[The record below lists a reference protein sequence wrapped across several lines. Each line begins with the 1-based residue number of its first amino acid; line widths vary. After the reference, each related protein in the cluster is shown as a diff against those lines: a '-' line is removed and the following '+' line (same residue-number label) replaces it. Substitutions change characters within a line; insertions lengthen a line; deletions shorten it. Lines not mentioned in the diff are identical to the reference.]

1 MLRKSFLLVAIT
13 LALSGGFAVAAAAG
27 GASDITNTMCP
38 VLLDEAVDPEVW
50 VDYEGQRVYL
60 CCKRCRKDFIE
71 DPSAYLANLP
81 QFAAAVAEE
90 PEEQGAHVHS
100 EHGHDGMDEHEA
112 GATDSD
118 QRVGHA
124 EEEAVQVP
132 VDPEQRHDHETGH
145 GQSEGPS
152 RLVRFLGKFHPLAVH
167 FPIAL
172 VLAALAAE
180 TLGALTRQSLFSD
193 AARFS
198 IVLAALSA
206 MATAGLGWA
215 AGAVAHYPGDL
226 AETLWLHR
234 WVGSGTGILIVV
246 TAVLSEIAQRQE
258 ENGRTRRA
266 YWVVLIF
273 ASLGVSVTGHLGASL
288 IYGANYFEW

>member
-1 MLRKSFLLVAIT
+1 MLRKSLLLVAIT

-27 GASDITNTMCP
+27 RASDITNPMCP

-50 VDYEGQRVYL
+50 VDYEG
-60 CCKRCRKDFIE
+60 
-71 DPSAYLANLP
+71 
-81 QFAAAVAEE
+81 
-90 PEEQGAHVHS
+90 
-100 EHGHDGMDEHEA
+100 
-112 GATDSD
+112 